1 MSCVMRVMEQLVQGS
16 AQSKAVDPWD
26 NRSLLL
32 GAGAVSP
39 REEGGGA
46 EGAGALGQV
55 RKDPRFMA
63 PSPLYPGPEGT
74 GLGGEGQ
81 RDTRSCSGAVLELCG
96 VPHELVPSM
105 GTCWE
110 CLVPILAARSAL
122 KTQIEAMKPAR
133 DEFLG

>member
-39 REEGGGA
+39 RGEGGGQRVQ
-46 EGAGALGQV
+46 ELLGRSGKTHVLWHLLLCTQ
-55 RKDPRFMA
+55 
-63 PSPLYPGPEGT
+63 
-74 GLGGEGQ
+74 GQ
-81 RDTRSCSGAVLELCG
+81 RGPGWGERGRGTQGAVLELCG
-96 VPHELVPSM
+96 VPRELVPSM